1 MLLGLLRGLLGLVGV
16 LLCLIGDLLNLLLS
30 LGRSGLC
37 VARDLLR
44 SLGERSNCAADCS
57 LHCGAGNSGQWCGAY

>member
-1 MLLGLLRGLLGLVGV
+1 LLLCLLRGLLGLVGV
-16 LLCLIGDLLNLLLS
+16 LLRLIGGLLCLLLS

-44 SLGERSNCAADCS
+44 AVGERSNCAADCS
-57 LHCGAGNSGQWCGAY
+57 LYGGAGNGG

>member
-37 VARDLLR
+37 VACDLLR
-44 SLGERSNCAADCS
+44 SLGERSNCS
-57 LHCGAGNSGQWCGAY
+57 LNGGVGNGGQVCTYRRRP